1 MTHAL
6 EGIRTIFAKIAD
18 RIATSRRVSRFTC
31 GDCER
36 NERCGLP
43 PHDDCPVKAAQI
55 ARDGEY
61 RQRESAG
68 YYRAVWP
75 R

>member
-1 MTHAL
+1 MRAL
-6 EGIRTIFAKIAD
+6 DGIRTMIGKFSD
-18 RIATSRRVSRFTC
+18 RIAASRRGAEFTC

-43 PHDDCPVKAAQI
+43 PHKDCPVKAAQL
-55 ARDGEY
+55 ARDGGY
-61 RQRESAG
+61 DRQAPDG
-68 YYRAVWP
+68 YYKAVWP

>member
-1 MTHAL
+1 MKLPGAL
-6 EGIRTIFAKIAD
+6 QAMFNAIAD
-18 RIATSRRVSRFTC
+18 RFAATRRGSELTC
-31 GDCER
+31 GDCEQ

-55 ARDGEY
+55 ARDGNLSRAPREY
-61 RQRESAG
+61 
-68 YYRAVWP
+68 YKAVWP

>member
-1 MTHAL
+1 MKLPDPLQAML
-6 EGIRTIFAKIAD
+6 SAIAGRFAA
-18 RIATSRRVSRFTC
+18 SRRASEFTC

-55 ARDGEY
+55 ARDGNFSGAPREY
-61 RQRESAG
+61 
-68 YYRAVWP
+68 YKAVWP